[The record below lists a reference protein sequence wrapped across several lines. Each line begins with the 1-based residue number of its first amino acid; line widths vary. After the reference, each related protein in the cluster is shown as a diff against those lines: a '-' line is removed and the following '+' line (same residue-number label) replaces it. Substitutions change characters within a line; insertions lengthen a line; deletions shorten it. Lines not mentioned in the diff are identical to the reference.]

1 MLSENE
7 REHVKAIV
15 EGVSREVNA
24 KIDGIKDLFE
34 SKNQAICKSVDELK
48 KSSEKNH
55 VQHDK
60 RISAVESKMS
70 YYLGKVSGIA
80 LVVSIIGS
88 VLVTIIKI
96 WVQ

>member
-1 MLSENE
+1 MLNENE

-24 KIDGIKDLFE
+24 KIDGIKELFE
-34 SKNQAICKSVDELK
+34 SKNESICKKVEDLK
-48 KSSEKNH
+48 VTTEKNH
-55 VQHDK
+55 IQHDK
-60 RISAVESKMS
+60 RLSKIENKMS

-88 VLVTIIKI
+88 ILVTIIKI
-96 WVQ
+96 WVG